1 MTLEQFRKSH
11 CECEEQAALANAYD
25 DAVVRIIPMGTAYFL
40 ARCLANATMQHGF
53 SAVSHNSLA
62 RVCRSSPRKIGK
74 AIQALIDNGFVSYEG
89 RAANGAPIYKSV
101 WERAVLH
108 RDWMNANHEAQV
120 TALRTNIEFVP
131 PAYPKWEK
139 KSEIKA
145 A

>member
-1 MTLEQFRKSH
+1 MTLEQFKNSH
-11 CECEEQAALANAYD
+11 CEREEQAALANAYD
-25 DAVVRIIPMGTAYFL
+25 DAVMKTIPMGTAYFL
-40 ARCLANATMQHGF
+40 SRRLANATMQHGY

-89 RAANGAPIYKSV
+89 RADNSAPIYKCC

-108 RDWMNANHEAQV
+108 RDWMNANHEAQL
-120 TALRTNIEFVP
+120 TALRTNTHFVS
-131 PAYPKWEK
+131 PAYPKWEN
-139 KSEIKA
+139 KSEVKA